1 VRGLTTS
8 TRWRKQIEG
17 FEEREKGTNA
27 VDVAK
32 AKAARI
38 EAQGLLDKA
47 EKAMVAL
54 EVFLDRVNKAW
65 TKLDNSV
72 LGHILGSLAI
82 TLGGGGNINTKN
94 WGIFEVNRTKLGDGF
109 QGNNKD
115 LGAF

>member
-1 VRGLTTS
+1 
-8 TRWRKQIEG
+8 
-17 FEEREKGTNA
+17 
-27 VDVAK
+27 
-32 AKAARI
+32 
-38 EAQGLLDKA
+38 
-47 EKAMVAL
+47 MVAL
-54 EVFLDRVNKAW
+54 GVLLDRVNKDW

-82 TLGGGGNINTKN
+82 TLGVDEHRFTED